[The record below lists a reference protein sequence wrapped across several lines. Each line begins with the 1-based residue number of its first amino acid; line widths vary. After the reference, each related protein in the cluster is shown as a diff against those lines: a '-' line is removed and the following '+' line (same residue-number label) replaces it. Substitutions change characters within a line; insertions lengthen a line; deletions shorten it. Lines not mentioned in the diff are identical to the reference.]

1 LSCFRGFI
9 LDQKDHAVTE
19 TTPTPVQPEAALST
33 ELATELSTTSGEPTK
48 ALTAED
54 QQQLDEIV
62 AQIDITDPVLSIAYG
77 AKTMNAMSRFSESMM
92 QEVRAKDAGEIG
104 QQLTTMLSKVK
115 SIDLT
120 VFEQKKG
127 LLESLPLI
135 GKMFSKLER
144 TLMEYQTLAQQV
156 DTISNKLQDTIV
168 ELLRNIATLEQ
179 LFIRNSEYFK
189 QISLHIIAGKK
200 KIEQIQASDLPQAQ
214 AKAEQ
219 SGDAMDAQLVRDLVN
234 GIQRFERRLH
244 DLLLSRTFAIQTAP
258 QIRLMQNNSQSL
270 AEKIQSSILTTIP
283 IWKSQIVLALSLNS
297 QRQAAKL
304 QKDVADTT
312 NEMLRRNAEML
323 ELGSIET
330 ATEVERSIIDI
341 DTLRDVQNRLL
352 NTLEETLSIASNARQ
367 RRVEV
372 EKELGGMEQELR
384 MKLASIAAGQ
394 NAQAK
399 VVG

>member
-9 LDQKDHAVTE
+9 LYEKDHAVTE
-19 TTPTPVQPEAALST
+19 TTPTPIQPEATLST
-33 ELATELSTTSGEPTK
+33 ELATDLSTTSGEPTK
-48 ALTAED
+48 ALSAQD

-200 KIEQIQASDLPQAQ
+200 KIEQIQATDLPQAQ

-367 RRVEV
+367 RRAEV

-384 MKLASIAAGQ
+384 TKLASIAAGQ

>member
-1 LSCFRGFI
+1 M
-9 LDQKDHAVTE
+9 TE
-19 TTPTPVQPEAALST
+19 TTPTPVQPEAVLLT
-33 ELATELSTTSGEPTK
+33 ELATDLSTTSGEPTK
-48 ALTAED
+48 ALSAQD

-200 KIEQIQASDLPQAQ
+200 KIEQIQATDLPQAQ

-367 RRVEV
+367 RRAEV

-384 MKLASIAAGQ
+384 TKLASIAAGQ

>member
-1 LSCFRGFI
+1 
-9 LDQKDHAVTE
+9 VTE
-19 TTPTPVQPEAALST
+19 TTPTPVQPEAMLST
-33 ELATELSTTSGEPTK
+33 ELATDLSTTSGEPTK
-48 ALTAED
+48 ALSAQD

-200 KIEQIQASDLPQAQ
+200 KIEQIQAIDLPQAQ

-367 RRVEV
+367 RRAEV

-384 MKLASIAAGQ
+384 TKLASIAAGQ

>member
-1 LSCFRGFI
+1 M
-9 LDQKDHAVTE
+9 TE

-33 ELATELSTTSGEPTK
+33 ELATDLSTTSGEPAK

-104 QQLTTMLSKVK
+104 QQLTTMLGKVK

-367 RRVEV
+367 RRAEV

-384 MKLASIAAGQ
+384 TKLASIAAGQ

>member
-1 LSCFRGFI
+1 M
-9 LDQKDHAVTE
+9 TE
-19 TTPTPVQPEAALST
+19 TTPTPVQPEATLST
-33 ELATELSTTSGEPTK
+33 ELATDLSTTSGEPTK

-144 TLMEYQTLAQQV
+144 TLMEYQTLTQQV

-200 KIEQIQASDLPQAQ
+200 KIEQIQATDLPQAQ

-367 RRVEV
+367 RRAEV

-384 MKLASIAAGQ
+384 TKLASIAAGQ

>member
-1 LSCFRGFI
+1 
-9 LDQKDHAVTE
+9 VTE

-33 ELATELSTTSGEPTK
+33 ELATDLSTTSGEPTK

-135 GKMFSKLER
+135 GKMLSKLER

-200 KIEQIQASDLPQAQ
+200 KIEQIQATDLPQAQ

-367 RRVEV
+367 RRAEV

-384 MKLASIAAGQ
+384 TKLASIAAGQ

>member
-1 LSCFRGFI
+1 
-9 LDQKDHAVTE
+9 VTE
-19 TTPTPVQPEAALST
+19 TTPTSVQPEAALST
-33 ELATELSTTSGEPTK
+33 ELATDLSSTSGEPTK

-200 KIEQIQASDLPQAQ
+200 KIEQIQATDLPQAQ

-367 RRVEV
+367 RRAEV

-384 MKLASIAAGQ
+384 TKLASIAAGQ